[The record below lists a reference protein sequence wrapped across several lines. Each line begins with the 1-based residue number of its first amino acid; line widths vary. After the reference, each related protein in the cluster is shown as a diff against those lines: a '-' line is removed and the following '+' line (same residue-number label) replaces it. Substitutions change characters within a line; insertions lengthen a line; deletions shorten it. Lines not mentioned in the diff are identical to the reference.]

1 MKLIYRPEIDGL
13 RAIAV
18 ISVIL
23 YHAEF
28 ILFNQKILQ
37 GGFLGVD
44 IFFVISGYLISSIL
58 LKEYYKNK
66 KISLPD
72 FYKRRIRR
80 ILPALLIVILFSSL
94 LSFYFLLPESLLKYS
109 KTVIFSISFLSNM
122 FFWHSQTVY
131 GAEESFLSPL
141 LHTWS
146 LSVEEQFYIFYPLLL
161 IILTSF
167 IKKHFLLVVT
177 IIFSLSLMLSV
188 IGNLLVPSF
197 NFFVLP
203 TRIWEFLAG
212 GIIAYSEINKI
223 SKPKSK
229 NYQTILG
236 FLLIII
242 SIFYFNDELE
252 HPSFFTLPPVIGACL
267 IIYNSSIKN
276 NFIKITLTNKY
287 ILFIGLISYSL
298 YLWHFPL
305 FSFLKHL
312 GLYEI
317 NIFKIL
323 IIFLTLFLSFITY
336 KYIEQVFRNKSF
348 SFSKV
353 FIFLFFSMI
362 ILVVFSYKITENNGY
377 EKRLEKDLSEFQL
390 NFLNQKNDTP
400 INLLKDSKLGS
411 LPNPKLKNI
420 LIIGNSHGFDLFA
433 SLSTNKKFRDKYNF
447 NLLQGQISCMEES
460 IKKKNK
466 VCVRLLQFKHRE
478 QFKRRL
484 ENYYKS
490 DIVII
495 KTRWSDEDV
504 KSLDSLLKFLKKEK
518 KQIFVFSSN
527 PEFNFKK
534 SGFTEFQTKNILKKI
549 LYQNSDYIDRFVIK
563 KNRMPNE
570 TEIKKINKEYYLS
583 IDRSILKRDEKI
595 KKISLENNIKYFDFK
610 KLICNFKDQ
619 YCTDLTLSKR
629 KVYTD
634 QSGHLS
640 TEASRET
647 SNQIFDI
654 GVLN

>member
-1 MKLIYRPEIDGL
+1 
-13 RAIAV
+13 
-18 ISVIL
+18 
-23 YHAEF
+23 
-28 ILFNQKILQ
+28 
-37 GGFLGVD
+37 
-44 IFFVISGYLISSIL
+44 
-58 LKEYYKNK
+58 
-66 KISLPD
+66 
-72 FYKRRIRR
+72 
-80 ILPALLIVILFSSL
+80 
-94 LSFYFLLPESLLKYS
+94 
-109 KTVIFSISFLSNM
+109 
-122 FFWHSQTVY
+122 
-131 GAEESFLSPL
+131 
-141 LHTWS
+141 
-146 LSVEEQFYIFYPLLL
+146 
-161 IILTSF
+161 
-167 IKKHFLLVVT
+167 
-177 IIFSLSLMLSV
+177 
-188 IGNLLVPSF
+188 
-197 NFFVLP
+197 
-203 TRIWEFLAG
+203 
-212 GIIAYSEINKI
+212 
-223 SKPKSK
+223 
-229 NYQTILG
+229 
-236 FLLIII
+236 
-242 SIFYFNDELE
+242 
-252 HPSFFTLPPVIGACL
+252 
-267 IIYNSSIKN
+267 
-276 NFIKITLTNKY
+276 
-287 ILFIGLISYSL
+287 
-298 YLWHFPL
+298 
-305 FSFLKHL
+305 
-312 GLYEI
+312 
-317 NIFKIL
+317 
-323 IIFLTLFLSFITY
+323 
-336 KYIEQVFRNKSF
+336 
-348 SFSKV
+348 
-353 FIFLFFSMI
+353 
-362 ILVVFSYKITENNGY
+362 
-377 EKRLEKDLSEFQL
+377 
-390 NFLNQKNDTP
+390 
-400 INLLKDSKLGS
+400 
-411 LPNPKLKNI
+411 
-420 LIIGNSHGFDLFA
+420 
-433 SLSTNKKFRDKYNF
+433 
-447 NLLQGQISCMEES
+447 MEES

-595 KKISLENNIKYFDFK
+595 KKISSENNIKYFDFK

>member
-161 IILTSF
+161 IILTRF

-242 SIFYFNDELE
+242 SIFYFNNELE

-377 EKRLEKDLSEFQL
+377 EKRLDKDLSEFQL
-390 NFLNQKNDTP
+390 DFLNQKNDTP
-400 INLLKDSKLGS
+400 INLLKDSKLSS

-447 NLLQGQISCMEES
+447 NLLQGQINCMEES

-595 KKISLENNIKYFDFK
+595 KKISSENNIKYFDFK